1 MKEVQVRRAK
11 RLPRLHRM
19 TRIMELKKM
28 GSFSKIRTSQDQRR
42 KATRVRIS
50 TKKRRKPH
58 QVERTRWILMNPRP
72 DFSGKT
78 SSIESTPGHL

>member
-1 MKEVQVRRAK
+1 MKEVQARRANSPHK
-11 RLPRLHRM
+11 M

-28 GSFSKIRTSQDQRR
+28 GSLSKIRTSQDQRR